1 MGIPSVVISV
11 ALMLTNLGIWLHNLK
26 VILLLAA

>member
-1 MGIPSVVISV
+1 MMPNVFVCV
-11 ALMLTNLGIWLHNLK
+11 PLMLTNLGIWLHNLK

>member
-1 MGIPSVVISV
+1 MGIPSVIVNVS
-11 ALMLTNLGIWLHNLK
+11 LMLTNLGIWMHNLK

>member
-1 MGIPSVVISV
+1 MMPNVVVSVS
-11 ALMLTNLGIWLHNLK
+11 LMLTNLGIWLHNLK

>member
-1 MGIPSVVISV
+1 MGIPSVIVNV
-11 ALMLTNLGIWLHNLK
+11 ALMLTNLGIWMHNLK

>member
-1 MGIPSVVISV
+1 MGIPSVVVSV
-11 ALMLTNLGIWLHNLK
+11 TLMLTNLGIWLHNLK